1 MTARRKTIAV
11 CGLAALLLS
20 CAPARADV
28 VADWNAIALK
38 TVLRSEP
45 QPAQAA
51 YAMATVHLAMFEA
64 INFVEGGYPPR
75 LLARPAGPLGK
86 TGEATAAA
94 AAHHVL
100 GEMYPGGKAALDKAL
115 DRSLA
120 AIPDEQE
127 RSNARLWGRE
137 LGGIIHAA
145 RSSAGGTPRSPKT
158 AQVTA
163 PLAALNA
170 MVAAFI
176 EARGLLPLDRAR
188 IHALASTAAA
198 DACAASRDTSTAVLA
213 ALQND
218 LIYRSHP

>member
-1 MTARRKTIAV
+1 MTTRRKTIAV

-45 QPAQAA
+45 RPAQAA

-75 LLARPAGPLGK
+75 LLAKPAGPLGK
-86 TGEATAAA
+86 TGAATAAG

-100 GEMYPGGKAALDKAL
+100 GELYPGEKAALDRAL

-120 AIPDEQE
+120 AIPDEQAK
-127 RSNARLWGRE
+127 SNARLWGRE
-137 LGGIIHAA
+137 LGGIIYAT
-145 RSSAGGTPRSPKT
+145 RSPAGGTPRSPRT
-158 AQVTA
+158 AQATA

-170 MVAAFI
+170 MVAAFA
-176 EARGLLPLDRAR
+176 EARGLLPVDRAR
-188 IHALASTAAA
+188 IHALASTATA
-198 DACAASRDTSTAVLA
+198 DACAASRDASTAVLA
-213 ALQND
+213 ALQKD
-218 LIYRSHP
+218 LVYPTHP